1 MLEQEP
7 VEKRIIEQCLRENR
21 EFPEKIKNAPSLSI
35 GLELFFHAW
44 LELGSCRLSVMEEGP
59 IPWTAISQYAKDYG
73 IVGELYED
81 LVYYVRVLDNAYL
94 RFKREKA
101 EKAKI
106 STTGKAVK
114 STGGK
119 KRLGKL

>member
-7 VEKRIIEQCLRENR
+7 LEKRIIEQCLRERR
-21 EFPEKIKNAPSLSI
+21 EFPDKIKNAPSLLL
-35 GLELFFHAW
+35 GLELFFRAW

-59 IPWTAISQYAKDYG
+59 IPWLAISQYAKDYD

-94 RFKREKA
+94 KFKRSKS
-101 EKAKI
+101 EKAKL
-106 STTGKAVK
+106 STGKG
-114 STGGK
+114 SQGGK
-119 KRLGKL
+119 KRLGKF